1 MRDAWTA
8 FMAVVFPNANHNS
21 FGTIL
26 TEMRT
31 GELQQ
36 IQNIERNRGC
46 APAE

>member
-1 MRDAWTA
+1 
-8 FMAVVFPNANHNS
+8 VVFPNANHNS
-21 FGTIL
+21 FGTML